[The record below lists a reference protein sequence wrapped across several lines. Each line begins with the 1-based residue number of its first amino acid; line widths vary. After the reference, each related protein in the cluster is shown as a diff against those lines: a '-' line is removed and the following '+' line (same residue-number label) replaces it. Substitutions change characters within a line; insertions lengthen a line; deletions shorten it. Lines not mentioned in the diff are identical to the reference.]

1 MWDGEGGRAF
11 ERKVKMEDV
20 KLRAKFGDQGFM
32 NCSEGVP

>member
-20 KLRAKFGDQGFM
+20 KLRAKFWR
-32 NCSEGVP
+32 PRI